1 MPGAFVLGALI
12 GVRVASPCV
21 GQVRAGGEER
31 QGRLDTVMPFYRG
44 ETLGDRL
51 KKNGFSPLR
60 QGLKIAFQLTRAV
73 VALHRLGII
82 HRDIKPEN
90 VIVTEDGGLRLVD
103 LGVARLPRIEDAPG
117 ADIPGT
123 PGYMAPEI
131 YEGNRGDEQTI
142 GRAYV

>member
-1 MPGAFVLGALI
+1 MRISDWSSDVCSSDL
-12 GVRVASPCV
+12 
-21 GQVRAGGEER
+21 
-31 QGRLDTVMPFYRG
+31 FYRG
-44 ETLGDRL
+44 ETLADRL
-51 KKNGFSPLR
+51 KKNGFISLR
-60 QGLKIAFQLTRAV
+60 QGLKIAVQLTRAV

-131 YEGNRGDEQTI
+131 YEGKRGDEQTDQI
-142 GRAYV
+142 ALGGTLARDRKSKQLK